1 MTNKKRLIELIDYLS
16 EEQAG
21 IFYDTIN
28 LFSNRYVGKG
38 DLLKLC
44 TTSKERNRIDTAI
57 PLERVRQ
64 IEEVY
69 PNFKTFF
76 HVYNY
81 NNESEDRMTN
91 VCEMLVLHL
100 IKTLNN

>member
-1 MTNKKRLIELIDYLS
+1 MTNTERLIELIGYLT
-16 EEQAG
+16 EEQASTLHDL
-21 IFYDTIN
+21 ITR
-28 LFSNRYVGKG
+28 FSSGYMTKG

-44 TTSKERNRIDTAI
+44 TNQKERNNIDTAI
-57 PLERVRQ
+57 PLGRVRQ

-69 PNFKTFF
+69 PGFKIMF

-81 NNESEDRMTN
+81 NDESKDRMTN

-100 IKTLNN
+100 INIFQ

>member
-1 MTNKKRLIELIDYLS
+1 MTNTERLIELISLLT
-16 EEQAG
+16 EKQAG
-21 IFYDTIN
+21 IFYNAIN
-28 LFSNRYVGKG
+28 QLSMSYTTKG

-44 TTSKERNRIDTAI
+44 TTSKERERIDTAI
-57 PLERVRQ
+57 PLGRVRQ

-69 PNFKTFF
+69 PGFKTMF

-81 NNESEDRMTN
+81 NNEPEDRMTN

-100 IKTLNN
+100 MKTFK

>member
-1 MTNKKRLIELIDYLS
+1 MTNKERLILIIGHMS

-21 IFYDTIN
+21 VFYKTIDQ
-28 LFSNRYVGKG
+28 LSRSYTTKG

-44 TTSKERNRIDTAI
+44 TNQKERNNIDTAI
-57 PLERVRQ
+57 PLARVRQ

-69 PNFKTFF
+69 PGFKTAF

-81 NNESEDRMTN
+81 NDNQCDRLMN

-100 IKTLNN
+100 METFK